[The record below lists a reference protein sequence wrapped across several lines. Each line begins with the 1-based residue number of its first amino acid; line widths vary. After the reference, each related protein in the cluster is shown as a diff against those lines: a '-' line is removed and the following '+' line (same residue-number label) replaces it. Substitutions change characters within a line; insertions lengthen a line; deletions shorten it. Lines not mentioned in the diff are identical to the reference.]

1 MHNLS
6 HRAGMNRESSPL
18 MPNQMTSDQ
27 YTSLNGNPQF
37 TLNRQYQTQDQLG
50 KVVTSGSQRNVDVQ
64 RTVNEEVRKDAQKQ
78 YEAQRGLN
86 NYITDNLVAA
96 GEANELMV
104 LGQGDPESYLR
115 VLQASKQY
123 AMGMNVDPLCC

>member
-6 HRAGMNRESSPL
+6 HPDGMNRESSPL
-18 MPNQMTSDQ
+18 MPNQMTPDQ

-50 KVVTSGSQRNVDVQ
+50 KVVTSGSQRYVDVQ
-64 RTVNEEVRKDAQKQ
+64 RTVDEEVRMDSQKR

-86 NYITDNLVAA
+86 NYITNNLVAA
-96 GEANELMV
+96 GEAGELMA
-104 LGQGDPESYLR
+104 LGQGDPEAYLR
-115 VLQASKQY
+115 VLQASKNY
-123 AMGMNVDPLCC
+123 AMGMNVNPLFS